1 MQNTCNKIIAVIVLF
16 AILLNSQSSYS
27 ASGRRKHFLSHGPS
41 VCSFGAG
48 ESVFAAYRDPA
59 IIQYNP
65 ALLAYFDCN
74 SLSFSRFNLFEGSS
88 YNSGS
93 VAVKVTNKSF
103 LGISISNLSS
113 GNIEAR
119 ENIYSVEQIIST
131 NIWNYVLSMSKFSDT
146 LQTAFGIN
154 VKYLYYDLYYKKDG
168 SYTIDSGIAKNI
180 SIKDT
185 LGIKIGLSI
194 QNFLSGKIKLD
205 CASDDIPIICRLSSV
220 LIFPLYYRFRSKDTM
235 NFYLDLK
242 YEDSFIDFYGG
253 LAYIIAGKYCV
264 RAGYY
269 PRHFTAGFGIEIYSF
284 SLDYAA
290 DFGEVDLI
298 NRLALTYKWGNS
310 KNSDG
315 FFQEAQQALYI
326 EKENIKKAKE
336 KFKKAKILYHKKEYL
351 RASDILF
358 DILTSYSNFE
368 SPEHFY
374 EDIHNMMN
382 KLAEQKSSLD
392 FDKVSYARGYVNYY
406 NGRYK
411 EALNDWK
418 RYLSFKGENEEIKE
432 YSEKIDSEIKI
443 EEFQKRE
450 FDLDLEASKLFEEG
464 VREYNERKWI
474 SSIKKMEKLKEF
486 VSNNNFSKT
495 IEYYD
500 KAKEYINKIVAKL
513 SENRERY
520 NSLEAVSSDR
530 AEYDE
535 SAANDKYMEGLVLYA
550 QGKYYEAQ
558 RLWELALR
566 FNPNH
571 KKSKI
576 ALSKLRDF
584 IKE

>member
-1 MQNTCNKIIAVIVLF
+1 M
-16 AILLNSQSSYS
+16 
-27 ASGRRKHFLSHGPS
+27 SHGPS

-48 ESVFAAYRDPA
+48 ESVFAAYKDPSV
-59 IIQYNP
+59 IQYNP
-65 ALLAYFDCN
+65 ALLAYFDRN

-93 VAVKVTNKSF
+93 VAVKLTNKSF

-113 GNIEAR
+113 GHIEAR
-119 ENIYSVEQIIST
+119 ENIYTVEQIIST
-131 NIWNYVLSMSKFSDT
+131 NIWNCILSMSKFSDT
-146 LQTAFGIN
+146 LQAAFGIN
-154 VKYLYYDLYYKKDG
+154 VKYLYYDLYYKKGG
-168 SYTIDSGIAKNI
+168 SYTIDSGLAKNI
-180 SIKDT
+180 PIKDIFD
-185 LGIKIGLSI
+185 IKIGLSM
-194 QNFLSGKIKLD
+194 QNFLAGKIKLD
-205 CASDDIPIICRLSSV
+205 YASDDIPIICRLSSV
-220 LIFPLYYRFRSKDTM
+220 LIFPLYYRFRSKDTI

-242 YEDSFIDFYGG
+242 YEDSFTDLYGG
-253 LAYIIAGKYCV
+253 LAYVIADKYCV

-269 PRHFTAGFGIEIYSF
+269 PKHFTAGFGIGIHSF

-290 DFGEVDLI
+290 DFSEVDLI
-298 NRLALTYKWGNS
+298 NRLAITYKWRNS

-315 FFQEAQQALYI
+315 FSQEVQQALHI

-351 RASDILF
+351 RASDTLS
-358 DILTSYSNFE
+358 DILTSCPNFE
-368 SPEHFY
+368 SPKHFY
-374 EDIHNMMN
+374 EDIRNMAN
-382 KLAEQKSSLD
+382 KIADKKNSLD

-418 RYLSFKGENEEIKE
+418 KYLSFKGENEEIRE
-432 YSEKIDSEIKI
+432 YSEKIGSEIKI

-450 FDLDLEASKLFEEG
+450 FDLDLEASKLFEDG
-464 VREYNERKWI
+464 AREYNEGKWI

-513 SENRERY
+513 SENVERS
-520 NSLEAVSSDR
+520 NSLKAVTSDR

-576 ALSKLRDF
+576 ALSKLKDF
-584 IKE
+584 IKK

>member
-1 MQNTCNKIIAVIVLF
+1 LFIILVNPQI
-16 AILLNSQSSYS
+16 SYS

-48 ESVFAAYRDPA
+48 ESVFAAYKDPSV
-59 IIQYNP
+59 IQYNP
-65 ALLAYFDCN
+65 ALLAYFDYN

-93 VAVKVTNKSF
+93 VAVKLTNKFF
-103 LGISISNLSS
+103 LGISISNLSNE
-113 GNIEAR
+113 NIEAR

-131 NIWNYVLSMSKFSDT
+131 NIWNQVLSMSKFSNT

-154 VKYLYYDLYYKKDG
+154 VKYLYYDLYYKKGG
-168 SYTIDSGIAKNI
+168 SYTIDSGVAKNI
-180 SIKDT
+180 SIKDIFD
-185 LGIKIGLSI
+185 IKIGLSI

-205 CASDDIPIICRLSSV
+205 YASDDIPIVWRLSSV
-220 LIFPLYYRFRSKDTM
+220 LIFPLYYRFCSKDTM
-235 NFYLDLK
+235 NIYLDLK
-242 YEDSFIDFYGG
+242 YEDSFADFYGG
-253 LAYIIAGKYCV
+253 LAYIIADKYCV

-269 PRHFTAGFGIEIYSF
+269 PKHFTAGFGIEIYSF

-290 DFGEVDLI
+290 DFSKVDLI
-298 NRLALTYKWGNS
+298 NRLAITYKWGNF
-310 KNSDG
+310 KNSDA
-315 FFQEAQQALYI
+315 FSQEVKHAVYI

-336 KFKKAKILYHKKEYL
+336 KFKKVKILYHKKEYL

-358 DILTSYSNFE
+358 DILTSYPNFE
-368 SPEHFY
+368 SPKHFY
-374 EDIHNMMN
+374 EYIHNMMN
-382 KLAEQKSSLD
+382 KTAEQKNSLD

-406 NGRYK
+406 NGRCK

-418 RYLSFKGENEEIKE
+418 KYLSFKGENEEIRE

-450 FDLDLEASKLFEEG
+450 YDIDLKASKLFEEG
-464 VREYNERKWI
+464 VREYNEGKWI
-474 SSIKKMEKLKEF
+474 SSIKKMEKLKKF
-486 VSNNNFSKT
+486 VANNNFSKT

-500 KAKEYINKIVAKL
+500 KAKEYIRKIIVKL
-513 SENRERY
+513 SENVKRS
-520 NSLEAVSSDR
+520 NSLEAVTSDR

-535 SAANDKYMEGLVLYA
+535 STANDKYMEGLVLYA

-566 FNPNH
+566 LNPNH
-571 KKSKI
+571 KKSRI
-576 ALSKLRDF
+576 ALNKLKDF